1 MFFTWQNQ
9 PPRWLTRTHRLFP
22 HPLFAAVISF
32 FMSLIAFIFLMVG
45 LHVAWPAFLVSVLF
59 AAGTFATLASAIV
72 QIQIRRESRSRDV
85 EQQFEFPTTQSSPT
99 IVPSEPS
106 VESHGAP
113 TLTIAISMTAYLTLF
128 LLVIQQVR
136 QFRNPAVAQ
145 DLKFGIT
152 MALCLVSNLYMRL
165 RGQAIITEFFA
176 RRGKAPIV
184 LTTAQCILVVIM
196 IISFSL
202 FFVWMLA

>member
-32 FMSLIAFIFLMVG
+32 FMSLIAFIFLLVG
-45 LHVAWPAFLVSVLF
+45 LHVAWPALLVSVLF
-59 AAGTFATLASAIV
+59 AAGTFATLTSAIV
-72 QIQIRRESRSRDV
+72 QTQIRRASRRRAS
-85 EQQFEFPTTQSSPT
+85 EQQFEFPTEQSAPT
-99 IVPSEPS
+99 LAPPAPT

-113 TLTIAISMTAYLTLF
+113 TITIAISLIAYLTLI
-128 LLVIQQVR
+128 LLVIQQIR
-136 QFRNPAVAQ
+136 RFRNPAVAQ

-152 MALCLVSNLYMRL
+152 MVLCLLSNLYMRL
-165 RGQAIITEFFA
+165 RGRAIITDFFA

-184 LTTAQCILVVIM
+184 LTASQCLLVVFM
-196 IISFSL
+196 IVSFSI
-202 FFVWMLA
+202 FCVWMLE

>member
-22 HPLFAAVISF
+22 HPLFAIVISF

-45 LHVAWPAFLVSVLF
+45 LHVAWPAFLVSALF
-59 AAGTFATLASAIV
+59 AAGTFATLTSAVV
-72 QIQIRRESRSRDV
+72 QIKIRRSSRRRDF
-85 EQQFEFPTTQSSPT
+85 EQQFAFPEEPPSSTTD
-99 IVPSEPS
+99 PSEPT
-106 VESHGAP
+106 VDSHGAP
-113 TLTIAISMTAYLTLF
+113 TLTIAISLIAYLTLF
-128 LLVIQQVR
+128 ILVIQQIR
-136 QFRNPAVAQ
+136 RFRNPAVAQ

-165 RGQAIITEFFA
+165 RGRAIMTEFFA